1 MFYVMFVIFS
11 VQTLGLYF
19 NERCHILEQCK
30 EDVLGFFFFSEV
42 LEAAR
47 KINIIPNFV
56 HKMKHL
62 QGENASG

>member
-1 MFYVMFVIFS
+1 MFYVMFVILS

-30 EDVLGFFFFSEV
+30 EDVLGFFFSEV

-56 HKMKHL
+56 HEMKHL